1 MPELPHS
8 TTLSGDERPTFLP
21 ALVLSAA
28 VEDHR
33 DHVIPRQSQRDRS
46 AVALGLVSEL
56 VLAGAVRVRDG
67 RVEVLDGRTVEWLA
81 APCGRAILATLS
93 RNLDVEGMLAAIE
106 GPAYTVAWT
115 AVQRGRG
122 ARKGL
127 FGWVLTDPEFTFL
140 WHRVLTVA
148 HQTGVPED
156 GRAEALW
163 TILAEAGLHR
173 DQLDMPA
180 LQPRGACPDSLTG
193 LLLRGDAP
201 HRRSSSRRRLRR

>member
-1 MPELPHS
+1 M
-8 TTLSGDERPTFLP
+8 DDRRPTFLP

-33 DHVIPRQSQRDRS
+33 DHVVPRQSHRGRA
-46 AVALGLVSEL
+46 AVAHGLAAEL
-56 VLAGAVRVRDG
+56 VLAGAVSVRDG
-67 RVEVLDGRTVEWLA
+67 RVEVLDGKTVESLA

-93 RNLDVEGMLAAIE
+93 RNLDVEDMLAAIV

-127 FGWVLTDPEFTFL
+127 FGGWVLTDPQFTFL
-140 WHRVLTVA
+140 WHRVLTHA

-173 DQLDMPA
+173 DQLNMPA

-201 HRRSSSRRRLRR
+201 HYRPSSRRRLRR